1 MKGIL
6 TLMAMIYFI
15 VILKHD
21 RWIFQRTEAH
31 IKCFYLK
38 FTAVFKRIMEN
49 GRNIKKTE
57 IDNISSVA
65 EVGVGQ

>member
-21 RWIFQRTEAH
+21 SWIFQRTEAH

-38 FTAVFKRIMEN
+38 FTAVFNRIMGN
-49 GRNIKKTE
+49 GRN
-57 IDNISSVA
+57 
-65 EVGVGQ
+65 

>member
-1 MKGIL
+1 
-6 TLMAMIYFI
+6 MAMIYFI

-21 RWIFQRTEAH
+21 RWTFQRTEAH

-49 GRNIKKTE
+49 GRNIKKTRDRLK